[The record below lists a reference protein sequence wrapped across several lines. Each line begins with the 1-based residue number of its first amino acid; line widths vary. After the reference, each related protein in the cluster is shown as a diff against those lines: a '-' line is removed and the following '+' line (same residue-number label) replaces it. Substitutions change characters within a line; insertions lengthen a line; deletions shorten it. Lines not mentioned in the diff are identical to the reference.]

1 VPPFLLRH
9 IDKRRWD
16 RVGEQIPWLPAGE
29 LPAAPL
35 GDLKTTVQSV
45 LSVWHIQED
54 RANLEDV
61 VASLAANRDHSDKF
75 DYTLFDMELLAEAG
89 IRPMSTLGNSPNRV
103 MNEQWHRDLVELTSS
118 KLVQLARLISQGG
131 NFDRVQEER
140 VKELIAEAV
149 NAGRIR
155 KEALSEKLR
164 LDIFGA

>member
-1 VPPFLLRH
+1 MPPFLLRQ

-16 RVGEQIPWLPAGE
+16 WVDEEIPWLPAGE
-29 LPAAPL
+29 LPAASL
-35 GDLKTTVQSV
+35 GDLKTTVQSD

-75 DYTLFDMELLAEAG
+75 DYTLFDMELLAVAG
-89 IRPMSTLGNSPNRV
+89 LHPTPTRGNSANRV

-118 KLVQLARLISQGG
+118 KLVQLAHLISQHGT
-131 NFDRVQEER
+131 FDRVREER
-140 VKELIAEAV
+140 VKELIVEAV
-149 NAGRIR
+149 SAGRIG

-164 LDIFGA
+164 LAIFGA